1 MKPMALLKSL
11 FYLTKLSAQ
20 LGVLFFIY
28 KNRRRK
34 AKNSFK
40 QQIIKAG
47 LSSAEAEELARV
59 YPSFPSIRELMR
71 FSRPES

>member
-1 MKPMALLKSL
+1 MKPVAVLKSL
-11 FYLTKLSAQ
+11 FYLTKLSTQ
-20 LGVLFFIY
+20 LGVLLIVY

-47 LSSAEAEELARV
+47 LSRAEAEELARV

-71 FSRPES
+71 ISRPEF

>member
-1 MKPMALLKSL
+1 MKPMAVFKSL
-11 FYLTKLSAQ
+11 FYLAKISTQ
-20 LGVLFFIY
+20 LGVLFVIY
-28 KNRRRK
+28 KNRRRE

-40 QQIIKAG
+40 QQIIRAG

-71 FSRPES
+71 FSRPEF